1 MLIHKED
8 TKKKGYYLCIH
19 AVGKG
24 NPKKITKDWSK
35 VTCKN
40 CLKRNVYHFGIKE
53 NKELGFKSVVLA
65 DDTHIVL
72 HKHKVGIG
80 YPKKKFNKIFR
91 QQIKD
96 RKKSYLWVEFSEKEL
111 KAIMKGIDMLSRRSL
126 SKKNTK
132 EARRSSHT

>member
-8 TKKKGYYLCIH
+8 TKRKGYYLCNH
-19 AVGKG
+19 AVGQG
-24 NPKKITKDWSK
+24 NPKKITKDWGK

-40 CLKRNVYHFGIKE
+40 CLKRNAYHFGIKE
-53 NKELGFKSVVLA
+53 HKELGFKAVVLA

-72 HKHKVGIG
+72 YKHKVGIG

-96 RKKSYLWVEFSEKEL
+96 RKKAYLWVEFSETEL
-111 KAIMKGIDMLSRRSL
+111 KAIMEGIDMLNQKY
-126 SKKNTK
+126 SK
-132 EARRSSHT
+132 H